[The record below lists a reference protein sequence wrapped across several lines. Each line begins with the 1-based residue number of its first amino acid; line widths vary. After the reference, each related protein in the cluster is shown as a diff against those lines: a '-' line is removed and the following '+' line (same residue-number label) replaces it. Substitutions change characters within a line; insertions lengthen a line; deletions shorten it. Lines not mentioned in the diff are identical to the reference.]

1 MRRAPITP
9 YLFLAPMVV
18 GLLVFR
24 VIPIGVSFFA
34 SFTHWN
40 VIAPPQW
47 AGLANYR
54 EMLGSAD
61 FWRVLGNTSLFA
73 AMYVPGVM
81 IIGLALAVLVNR
93 RLRGITFFRGLFF
106 MPYITSLVAVA
117 LAWRWVFSTRFGL
130 LNNALIE
137 VFGITNPPAWL
148 SDPIWALPSVAIVYI
163 WQSAGFV
170 MLLFLAGLQSID
182 RTLHDAARLDG
193 ATAWQSFRYVTLPL
207 LSPVVFFVMIISLIT
222 SSQTFEVTYALTR
235 GGPNGASTTLAYSV
249 FQNAFV
255 FYRMGYASALA
266 YTLFALVG
274 TLTLLNFTLRRRWV
288 HYG

>member
-61 FWRVLGNTSLFA
+61 FWRVLGNTGLFA

-81 IIGLALAVLVNR
+81 AIGLALAVLVNR
-93 RLRGITFFRGLFF
+93 QLRGITFFRGLFF
-106 MPYITSLVAVA
+106 LPYITSIVAVA

-148 SDPIWALPSVAIVYI
+148 SDPAWALPSVAIVYI

-222 SSQTFEVTYALTR
+222 SSQTFEVTYALTE

-274 TLTLLNFTLRRRWV
+274 TMTLLNFTLRKRWV